1 MKPML
6 QLKVHLSGGNS
17 QKKRKYTHFTSQQRA
32 KIAKYAS
39 ECGNTAAVRHF
50 SKYFPFLGGSTVS
63 TCNIIFLLLAFEVFF
78 VS

>member
-6 QLKVHLSGGNS
+6 PLKVHLSGGNT
-17 QKKRKYTHFTSQQRA
+17 RKYTHFTPQHRA

-50 SKYFPFLGGSTVS
+50 SKDIPFLGESTVS
-63 TCNIIFLLLAFEVFF
+63 TCNIIFFCYQPLK
-78 VS
+78 